1 LSAAFSDIDG
11 DDRRLTL
18 LARFRA
24 AMPIVERVAYFDHA
38 AVAPLPAPTRDSLR
52 SWLNQAA
59 DEGDLA
65 WGQWSRRIET
75 VRQTAAQLIHAEPAE
90 IALVPNTTSGI
101 GLVAEGLPW
110 QSGDNVITLDNEFP
124 SNQYPWMNLATR
136 GVELR
141 RVPAPRGVV
150 DLNRLESACDQRTR
164 IVTLS
169 WVGYATGWRIDPT
182 QVAELCRRR
191 GCLFFLDAIQGLG
204 VFPLDVRTSGID
216 FLAADGHK
224 WLLGPEGAGILF
236 IRHEHLAQLRP
247 MMVGWNSV
255 VQGNDYSRVELNL
268 RDTAARYEGGSQNMI
283 GFHGLGAS
291 LDLLTSLGAGPHA
304 SPIAEQ
310 VLALTDFAAGELAAL
325 GATLLAPRSGE
336 HRSGIVTFSF
346 AGRDP
351 QVIRRRLETA
361 GIVVRCRGGG
371 VRLSPHG
378 YNTREEI
385 ERMIAELRRILT
397 NEPNADA

>member
-1 LSAAFSDIDG
+1 MAADS
-11 DDRRLTL
+11 DDRDGWQSP

-24 AMPIVERVAYFDHA
+24 AMPIAERVAYFDHA

-52 SWLNQAA
+52 AWLDQAA
-59 DEGDLA
+59 HEGDQA
-65 WGQWSRRIET
+65 WGQWSRRIEA
-75 VRQTAAQLIHAEPAE
+75 VRQAAARLINADPAE

-110 QSGDNVITLDNEFP
+110 QSGDNAVTLENEFP
-124 SNQYPWMNLATR
+124 SNQYPWMNLALR
-136 GVELR
+136 GVEVR
-141 RVPAPRGVV
+141 RVPAPGGVV
-150 DLNRLESACDQRTR
+150 DLDRLESACDKRTR

-169 WVGYATGWRIDPT
+169 WVGYATGWRIDPAV
-182 QVAELCRRR
+182 VAALCRRR

-204 VFPLDVRTSGID
+204 VFPLDVQASGID

-224 WLLGPEGAGILF
+224 WLLGPEGAGLLF
-236 IRHEHLAQLRP
+236 VRREHLARLRP
-247 MMVGWNSV
+247 LMVGWNSV

-268 RDTAARYEGGSQNMI
+268 RDSAARYEGGSQNMV

-291 LDLLTSLGAGPHA
+291 LDLLSSLGVGPVS
-304 SPIAEQ
+304 SPVADQ
-310 VLALTDFAAGELAAL
+310 VLALTDFAASELAAL
-325 GATLLAPRSGE
+325 GASLLAPRSGE
-336 HRSGIVTFSF
+336 HRSGIVTFLLP
-346 AGRDP
+346 GRDP
-351 QVIRRRLETA
+351 QTIRRQLEAA

-385 ERMIAELRRILT
+385 ERMIAELKQILRD
-397 NEPNADA
+397 EPDAA